1 MEATV
6 HVQPVINLDDEQF
19 YELCQLNREL
29 RIERNAQGD
38 VVIMPPVGG
47 ETSDQN
53 AEITMQLR
61 LWAKRDAMGT
71 TFDSSGGFLLPNGTV
86 RSPDASWIEKARL
99 EALDAEERQ
108 RFISLCP
115 TFIIELCSPT
125 DRLRYLQEKMQEYLD
140 NGTRLGWL
148 IDPQEKR
155 VQVYR
160 PHLPVVVLESP
171 SQIAGEPVLPGFVLD
186 LSEIWRL
193 P

>member
-1 MEATV
+1 
-6 HVQPVINLDDEQF
+6 
-19 YELCQLNREL
+19 
-29 RIERNAQGD
+29 
-38 VVIMPPVGG
+38 
-47 ETSDQN
+47 
-53 AEITMQLR
+53 
-61 LWAKRDAMGT
+61 
-71 TFDSSGGFLLPNGTV
+71 LLPNGTV

-99 EALDAEERQ
+99 EALDAEERR

-115 TFIIELCSPT
+115 TFVIELRSPT

-155 VQVYR
+155 VQVYS

-171 SQIAGEPVLPGFVLD
+171 SQIAGDPVLPGFVLD

-193 P
+193 S

>member
-6 HVQPVINLDDEQF
+6 HVRPVINLDDEQF
-19 YELCQLNREL
+19 YELCQLNRDL
-29 RIERNAQGD
+29 RMERNAQGD

-61 LWAKRDAMGT
+61 LWAKRDARGT

-108 RFISLCP
+108 RFIPLCP
-115 TFIIELCSPT
+115 SFVIELRSPT
-125 DRLRYLQEKMQEYLD
+125 DRLRHLQEKMQEYLD

-155 VQVYR
+155 VHVYR
-160 PHLPVVVLESP
+160 PHLPAAVVDGP
-171 SQIAGEPVLPGFVLD
+171 SQIAGDPVLPGFVLD

-193 P
+193 S

>member
-1 MEATV
+1 
-6 HVQPVINLDDEQF
+6 
-19 YELCQLNREL
+19 
-29 RIERNAQGD
+29 
-38 VVIMPPVGG
+38 
-47 ETSDQN
+47 
-53 AEITMQLR
+53 LR
-61 LWAKRDAMGT
+61 LWAKRDATGT

-115 TFIIELCSPT
+115 TFVIELRSPT

-155 VQVYR
+155 VHVYS

-186 LSEIWRL
+186 LSEVWKL
-193 P
+193 S

>member
-1 MEATV
+1 MEAIV

-19 YELCQLNREL
+19 YELCQLNRDL
-29 RIERNAQGD
+29 RLERNAQGD

-61 LWAKRDAMGT
+61 LWAKRDATGT

-99 EALDAEERQ
+99 ETLDAEERR

-115 TFIIELCSPT
+115 TFVIELRSST

-148 IDPQEKR
+148 IDPQEKQ
-155 VQVYR
+155 VHVYR
-160 PHLPVVVLESP
+160 PHLPILVLESP
-171 SQIAGEPVLPGFVLD
+171 SQLAGDPVLLGFVLD